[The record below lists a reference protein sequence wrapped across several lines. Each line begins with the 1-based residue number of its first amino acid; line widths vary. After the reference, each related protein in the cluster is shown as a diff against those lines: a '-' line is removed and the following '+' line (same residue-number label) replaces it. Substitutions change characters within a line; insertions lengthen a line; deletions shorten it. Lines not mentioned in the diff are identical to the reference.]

1 MLVPTC
7 TFASSADKLIH
18 PTVCIITGVNW
29 KHVLSGFLKNVF
41 NMQSCNQPMKK
52 PEALNFNT
60 GTAAANTENN
70 LIIHDKNW
78 IAGYLHHH
86 VGKHGC

>member
-1 MLVPTC
+1 
-7 TFASSADKLIH
+7 
-18 PTVCIITGVNW
+18 
-29 KHVLSGFLKNVF
+29 
-41 NMQSCNQPMKK
+41 MQSCNQPMKK